1 MVNPLARV
9 IMSNITKD
17 IKVDNSSPKKI
28 NSYDI
33 LVDKEENILRA
44 LLKGNTEQCYEND
57 ESHSISSEMITIE
70 QLAEKLKRGE

>member
-17 IKVDNSSPKKI
+17 IKVDNSSQKKI

-57 ESHSISSEMITIE
+57 ESQSISSEMITIE